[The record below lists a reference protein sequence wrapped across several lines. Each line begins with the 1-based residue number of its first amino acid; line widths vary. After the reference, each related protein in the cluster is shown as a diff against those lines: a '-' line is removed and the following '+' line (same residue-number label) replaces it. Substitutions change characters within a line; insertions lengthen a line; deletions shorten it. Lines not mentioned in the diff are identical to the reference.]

1 MKKTLSIILATIIL
15 VMSVFS
21 VNAFAADTPKTDAL
35 LGNLENEDEI
45 SVTFTAGQSTI
56 FSFLGDNPVNKI
68 AVKDNEIAYEIDNGM
83 IKVRAVADDD
93 GVIAFM
99 PALPYFYVKLDSKV
113 LAITDI
119 WDLICKTAN
128 LTQGFIQ
135 YVKSYNETVDGKEY
149 YVEEYND
156 KENVTSKFYYEGNDL
171 KILKVENSKTKSVQ
185 YTYFEDISFEADD
198 EFFDT
203 PVFAI
208 DVTPILKGIFIALLG
223 STFAV

>member
-35 LGNLENEDEI
+35 LDSLENKDEI

-56 FSFLGDNPVNKI
+56 FSFLGNNPVNKI
-68 AVKDNEIAYEIDNGM
+68 AIKDNEIAYEIDNGM

-93 GVIAFM
+93 GVVAFM

-135 YVKSYNETVDGKEY
+135 YVDSYSETVDGKEY

-171 KILKVENSKTKSVQ
+171 KILKVENAKTKSVQ

-223 STFAV
+223 STLAV

>member
-68 AVKDNEIAYEIDNGM
+68 AIKDNEIAYEIDNGM
-83 IKVRAVADDD
+83 IKVRAVADND